1 MGLISDRSKSAWK
14 EKFLPWEILTFE
26 MVFSLNLRE
35 KKVIF
40 KKMKIETERVNHNQQ
55 TQFLF

>member
-1 MGLISDRSKSAWK
+1 MILEVLWAYKKDMGLISDRSKSIWK

-40 KKMKIETERVNHNQQ
+40 KKMKIETE
-55 TQFLF
+55 